1 MKKYSL
7 QLRLTV
13 AVGLILVAVCALLT
27 INSLFSANTYYGDYA
42 KLLEEGLVEYDTAP
56 TEEMGPA
63 FNNNL
68 INYNDVYQKFSFQS
82 LLVMVVMIV
91 LALEVTYWATG
102 RMLRP
107 LKTLTDSVKLVDGQ
121 NLDERMPLDKTG
133 GEVLVLAEAYNR
145 MLDRLQEAFM
155 IQKSFASNAA
165 HELKTPLAVIKSSLQ
180 VLEINPSPQ
189 LEDYKE
195 FMSDTGQSLERI
207 IKTVDGLLSLANPAA
222 APVDQS
228 VELYPIVAQAVREL
242 SGRAQAADVSVAFH
256 DDTPLPVES
265 VACDTLMTTDEGVQD
280 TPAVSDEDIYA
291 APLAVKGNYSLLYRA
306 VYNLIENAIK
316 YNRPGGT
323 VDVRLKKQADQICLT
338 VQDSGVG
345 MEEEVMGHIFEPFYR
360 ADPSRSQKIPGSGLG
375 LAVVKMILERH
386 DSTIEVES
394 KPGAGTVFTIYLKA
408 QEALKG

>member
-13 AVGLILVAVCALLT
+13 AVGLILLAVCALLT

-42 KLLEEGLVEYDTAP
+42 KLMEDGLIEYDSAL
-56 TEEMGPA
+56 TESESSLYTQQQEYSQE
-63 FNNNL
+63 F
-68 INYNDVYQKFSFQS
+68 YNEASQKFSLQS
-82 LLVMVVMIV
+82 ILAMAVIV
-91 LALEVTYWATG
+91 IVALAVTYVATG

-107 LKTLTDSVKLVDGQ
+107 MKDLTDFAQAVDEHNMDQ
-121 NLDERMPLDKTG
+121 RMPLDKTG

-145 MLDRLQEAFM
+145 MLDRLQEAFL

-189 LEDYKE
+189 IEDYKE

-207 IKTVDGLLSLANPAA
+207 IKTVDGLLTLANPAA
-222 APVDQS
+222 ADTDSPVAL
-228 VELYPIVAQAVREL
+228 VPVAEQAVHEL
-242 SGRAQAADVSVAFH
+242 SARAMAGQVSVTIIG
-256 DDTPLPVES
+256 DTSLTV
-265 VACDTLMTTDEGVQD
+265 
-280 TPAVSDEDIYA
+280 Y
-291 APLAVKGNYSLLYRA
+291 GNYSLLYRA
-306 VYNLIENAIK
+306 VFNLIENAIK

-323 VDVRLKKQADQICLT
+323 VSITLKADGDKALVI
-338 VQDSGVG
+338 VADSGIG
-345 MEEEVMGHIFEPFYR
+345 MEPAVLSHIFEPFYR

-386 DSTIEVES
+386 GGTIKAES
-394 KPGAGTVFTIYLKA
+394 EPGAGSVFTVCLGLTETSKV
-408 QEALKG
+408 